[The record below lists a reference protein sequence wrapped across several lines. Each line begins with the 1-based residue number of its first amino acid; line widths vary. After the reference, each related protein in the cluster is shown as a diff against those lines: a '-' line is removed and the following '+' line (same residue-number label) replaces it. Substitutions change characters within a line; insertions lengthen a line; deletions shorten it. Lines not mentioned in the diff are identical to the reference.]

1 MDDDCVL
8 VEVRNGHARLTLNRP
23 ERHNPLDAT
32 VVERLDGH
40 LRALADDRSVRVVT
54 LRGAGPSFC
63 AGADLKHF
71 LAILDD
77 APRLT
82 DFMHLV
88 QGMVER
94 LENFP
99 RPVLAVVH
107 GFALAGGLELL
118 LACDL
123 ALAAEDAQIG
133 DQHANY
139 GLIPG
144 AGSTQRL
151 PRILGERRAKE
162 LMYLGTRVSG
172 REAAALGLV
181 NKSVPA
187 EQLDAEAERWVAQL
201 LEKSPRGL
209 GYMKDC
215 LRMAPS
221 VPPAA
226 GLAYETAAFLEYA
239 RLPDLREG
247 LQAFQQKR
255 KPRFL
260 TP

>member
-1 MDDDCVL
+1 MAEDCVL
-8 VEVRNGHARLTLNRP
+8 LDVRDGHARLTLNRP
-23 ERHNPLDAT
+23 ELHNPLNGE
-32 VVERLDGH
+32 VVERLDSH
-40 LRALADDRSVRVVT
+40 LRTLAADRSVRVVT

-71 LAILDD
+71 LSILDD
-77 APRLT
+77 AEGLT
-82 DFMHLV
+82 GFMHRV
-88 QGMVER
+88 QGMVAR
-94 LENFP
+94 LESFP
-99 RPVLAVVH
+99 RPVLAVVQ

-123 ALAAEDAQIG
+123 ALAADDAQIG

-151 PRILGERRAKE
+151 PRLLGERKAKE
-162 LMYLGTRVSG
+162 LMYLGSRLSG
-172 REAAALGLV
+172 SEAATLGLV
-181 NKSVPA
+181 NKAVPRG
-187 EQLDAEAERWVAQL
+187 QLDAEAERWVQVL
-201 LEKSPRGL
+201 QEKSASGL

-215 LRMAPS
+215 IQMAPA

-255 KPRFL
+255 KPRF
-260 TP
+260 

>member
-1 MDDDCVL
+1 MADDCVL
-8 VEVRNGHARLTLNRP
+8 LEVRDGHARLTLNRP
-23 ERHNPLDAT
+23 ELHNPLNGE
-32 VVERLDGH
+32 VVERLDAH
-40 LRALADDRSVRVVT
+40 LRTMAADASIRVVT

-82 DFMHLV
+82 EFMHRV
-88 QGMVER
+88 QDMVER
-94 LENFP
+94 LADFP

-123 ALAAEDAQIG
+123 ALAADDALIG
-133 DQHANY
+133 DQHANF

-151 PRILGERRAKE
+151 PRLLGERKAKE
-162 LMYLGTRVSG
+162 LMYLGSRLSG
-172 REAAALGLV
+172 RDAAALGLV
-181 NKSVPA
+181 NKAVPK
-187 EQLDAEAERWVAQL
+187 EQLEAEAERWVEAL
-201 LEKSPRGL
+201 REKSPRGL
-209 GYMKDC
+209 GYMKAC
-215 LRMAPS
+215 IQMAPA

-226 GLAYETAAFLEYA
+226 GLAYETTTFLEYA

-255 KPRFL
+255 KPRF
-260 TP
+260 

>member
-1 MDDDCVL
+1 MAADSVL
-8 VEVRNGHARLTLNRP
+8 LEVVEGHGHLTLNRP
-23 ERHNPLDAT
+23 ALHNPLDGET
-32 VVERLDGH
+32 VARLDAH
-40 LRALADDRSVRVVT
+40 LRALEADPTVRVVT
-54 LRGAGPSFC
+54 LRGAGASFC

-77 APRLT
+77 AARLT
-82 DFMHLV
+82 AFMHQV
-88 QGMVER
+88 QAMAER
-94 LENFP
+94 LDRFP

-123 ALAAEDAQIG
+123 AIAAEDALIG
-133 DQHANY
+133 DQHANF

-151 PRILGERRAKE
+151 PRILGERKAKE
-162 LMYLGTRVSG
+162 LMYMGSRVTG
-172 REAAALGLV
+172 KEAAALGLV
-181 NKSVPA
+181 NKAVPRDA
-187 EQLDAEAERWVAQL
+187 LDAEAERWVAEL
-201 LEKSPRGL
+201 KEKSPSGL
-209 GYMKDC
+209 GYMKQC
-215 LRMAPS
+215 VQQAAA

-226 GLAYETAAFLEYA
+226 GLAFETATFLEYA

-255 KPRFL
+255 KPHF
-260 TP
+260 